1 MNTDIM
7 NVLIPVPTDLLLL
20 LLLFY
25 VFKNVQILS

>member
-7 NVLIPVPTDLLLL
+7 NVLIPVPTELLLL

-25 VFKNVQILS
+25 VLKNEQILS